1 MRKKSQPILFYQ
13 TGLGRR
19 EMVLFF
25 WFCFFFSST
34 LPAQTLA
41 LLARVIVK
49 NVFNMS
55 GHIFLG
61 VHIPHTL
68 RKAQE
73 LFIYNIIDTPCPPT
87 GVTHFSPI
95 ETLPAK
101 HSARPLWRRRKFVQN
116 CGKKRRRRTCRHFQ
130 IKSLQPCPE
139 LETVLMFAARF
150 CVLRTR

>member
-1 MRKKSQPILFYQ
+1 
-13 TGLGRR
+13 
-19 EMVLFF
+19 MVVVFVS
-25 WFCFFFSST
+25 FFFTST
-34 LPAQTLA
+34 PPAQTLA
-41 LLARVIVK
+41 LLALVIVK

-55 GHIFLG
+55 AHIFLG

-73 LFIYNIIDTPCPPT
+73 LFIHNIIDTPCPPT

-116 CGKKRRRRTCRHFQ
+116 CGKKRRRRTCRHFR
-130 IKSLQPCPE
+130 IKSLQPWPE
-139 LETVLMFAARF
+139 LETVLMFAARL

>member
-1 MRKKSQPILFYQ
+1 MKAAKGNGCF
-13 TGLGRR
+13 
-19 EMVLFF
+19 
-25 WFCFFFSST
+25 FCFVFFTST
-34 LPAQTLA
+34 PPAQTLA
-41 LLARVIVK
+41 LLALVIVK
-49 NVFNMS
+49 NVFNTS
-55 GHIFLG
+55 GHIFLR

-101 HSARPLWRRRKFVQN
+101 HLARPLWHRRKIFQN

-139 LETVLMFAARF
+139 LETVLMFAARL
-150 CVLRTR
+150 CVLRTC